1 MRKPRSTCSTSVA
14 KQPRLLVRSAKARTA
29 LSSTSDPLRL
39 AILISGRGSNMATIA
54 RECLER
60 RINARVAVVISNK
73 PGVAG
78 LPTAQQMGLRTQVV
92 PSSGVGREDFEKALT
107 ATLDEHAP
115 DLVILAGFMRV
126 LTAPFVRHYSGRMI
140 NIHPSLLPKYTGLH
154 THQRVLDAG
163 DTEHGATVHFV
174 TPELDGGP
182 LILQSRVPVKTA
194 DSEATLAARVQAT
207 EHVIYPRVIAWIAD
221 KRLDWNGGRPLL
233 DGKHLTQPV
242 VEDFP

>member
-1 MRKPRSTCSTSVA
+1 VTQPSTH
-14 KQPRLLVRSAKARTA
+14 
-29 LSSTSDPLRL
+29 PLRL

-54 RECLER
+54 RECLDH
-60 RINARVAVVISNK
+60 RINATVDVVISNK
-73 PGVAG
+73 PDVAG
-78 LPTAQQMGLRTQVV
+78 ITTAEKMLIATKVV
-92 PSSGVGREDFEKALT
+92 PSSGVAREEFEEALT
-107 ATLDEHAP
+107 ATLDAHAP

-126 LTAPFVRHYSGRMI
+126 LTAPFVRRYSGRMI

-163 DTEHGATVHFV
+163 DTKHGATVHFV

-182 LILQSRVPVKTA
+182 LILQSKVPVKTG

-233 DGKHLTQPV
+233 DGKLLTRPV